1 MGLDIE
7 FSEERKEKADL
18 QIDVVGSIE
27 KKVKSTLHNLGY
39 YFILDNSL
47 SKINPWNIQSL
58 TLLHK
63 HILFLVSILVDTDET
78 HKPTLVILSLCKK
91 AINEIYDRL
100 ANEDIEQILEVMEEQ
115 DFKPEGIQED
125 DTFK

>member
-1 MGLDIE
+1 MKQ
-7 FSEERKEKADL
+7 S
-18 QIDVVGSIE
+18 
-27 KKVKSTLHNLGY
+27 
-39 YFILDNSL
+39 
-47 SKINPWNIQSL
+47 IQSL
-58 TLLHK
+58 TFHK
-63 HILFLVSILVDTDET
+63 HILFLVSILVDTEET

-100 ANEDIEQILEVMEEQ
+100 ANEDLEQILETMEEE

>member
-1 MGLDIE
+1 M
-7 FSEERKEKADL
+7 
-18 QIDVVGSIE
+18 
-27 KKVKSTLHNLGY
+27 
-39 YFILDNSL
+39 
-47 SKINPWNIQSL
+47 
-58 TLLHK
+58 
-63 HILFLVSILVDTDET
+63 SILVDTDET

-115 DFKPEGIQED
+115 DFKPERIQED

>member
-39 YFILDNSL
+39 SFILDNSL

-58 TLLHK
+58 TLHK
-63 HILFLVSILVDTDET
+63 NILFLVSILVDTDET